1 MSFGYILKNHLKI
14 LTNVPPELITV
25 IPMPPVPTF
34 MAVLHVL
41 VTPASEETELAAQV
55 RGNILLCN
63 MLFSSAA
70 FI

>member
-1 MSFGYILKNHLKI
+1 
-14 LTNVPPELITV
+14 
-25 IPMPPVPTF
+25 MPPVPTF

>member
-41 VTPASEETELAAQV
+41 VTPASEEME
-55 RGNILLCN
+55 
-63 MLFSSAA
+63 
-70 FI
+70 

>member
-1 MSFGYILKNHLKI
+1 M
-14 LTNVPPELITV
+14 LTNVALKLTTV
-25 IPMPPVPTF
+25 IPMPHVPIL
-34 MAVLHVL
+34 MGVLHVL